1 MNGPPGRFDANS
13 GGSEWLRTE
22 GADSDVIMS
31 SRIRYA
37 RNIAGFPFPH
47 RAKREERR
55 ELLRL
60 VHDRAL
66 RAGLAD
72 RLMWIDLEESP
83 PLERM
88 MLHERHLISKQHA
101 KGAEP
106 RAVIISAPNEWL
118 SIMVN
123 EEDHL
128 RIQVIRAGLSLDDAF
143 GVIDAVDSKLE
154 STLDYAYSP
163 RFGYLT
169 ACPTNVGTGLRVSAM
184 LHLPALKLSGEIE
197 KVKRAA
203 KALNVAVRGF
213 YGEGSEAVGD
223 FFQLSNQTTLGKTEH
238 ALLDELSHRVLPE
251 IVRYERQARGSLM
264 EKKALFLEDRVHRA
278 LGVLLHA
285 RTIDAD
291 EALSQLSLVRL
302 GAQLG
307 LLRGVDLGAV
317 NQLVLLTQPAHVQR
331 LAGHELDQNERRRER
346 ASLIRSRLGA

>member
-1 MNGPPGRFDANS
+1 MSGAPKRFDASS
-13 GGSEWLRTE
+13 GGAQWLRTD
-22 GADSDVIMS
+22 GRDCDVVMS

-47 RAKREERR
+47 RAKKEERR
-55 ELLRL
+55 ELLGL
-60 VHDRAL
+60 VRERAL
-66 RAGLAD
+66 NASIAD
-72 RLMWIDLEESP
+72 KLLWIDLEESP
-83 PLERM
+83 ALERL

-101 KGAEP
+101 KGSEP
-106 RAVIISAPNEWL
+106 RAVVVSAPDEWL

-128 RIQVIRAGLSLDDAF
+128 RIQVIRGGLALDDALD
-143 GVIDAVDSKLE
+143 VIDSVDDKLE
-154 STLDYAYSP
+154 TTLDFAFSS

-169 ACPTNVGTGLRVSAM
+169 ACPTNVGTGLRVSTM

-203 KALNVAVRGF
+203 KAMNVAVRGF

-223 FFQLSNQTTLGKTEH
+223 FFQLSNQTTLGKTER
-238 ALLDELSHRVLPE
+238 ALLEELSQRVIPE
-251 IVRYERQARGSLM
+251 IVRYERQARGVLM

-278 LGVLLHA
+278 FGTLLHA

-291 EALSQLSLVRL
+291 ETLSHLSLVRM
-302 GAQLG
+302 GSQLG
-307 LLRGVDLGAV
+307 ILKGVDQSVV

-331 LAGHELDQNERRRER
+331 VVGRELDQNERRRER
-346 ASLIRSRLGA
+346 ATIIRQRLGA